1 MLELAR
7 LVRWIAAGAMAG
19 SLAGSGADKPTTI
32 NLPKPKLTGE
42 MSLEQAISQRR
53 SVREFAQ
60 GPLTHEQLSQLCW
73 AAQGITDA
81 RQGFRAAPSAGALY
95 PLEIYLVTPD
105 GLFRYKPAGH
115 KLERL
120 DTKDL
125 RTPLYR
131 AALEQAWIAGAPA
144 TMVITAV
151 VQRTAAKYGDR
162 APRYCLLEAGHA
174 AQNVLLQAVALGLGA
189 VPVGAFEDQRVR
201 EVLHLPSDQNVF
213 YLIPI
218 GRPAM

>member
-19 SLAGSGADKPTTI
+19 SLAGSGADKPATI
-32 NLPKPKLTGE
+32 NLPKPKLTGQ
-42 MSLEQAISQRR
+42 MSLEQAVSQRR
-53 SVREFAQ
+53 SVREFAKD
-60 GPLTHEQLSQLCW
+60 PLTPEQLGQLCW
-73 AAQGITDA
+73 AAQGVTDA
-81 RQGFRAAPSAGALY
+81 RRGLRAAPSAGALY

-105 GLFRYKPAGH
+105 GLYHYEPNGH
-115 KLERL
+115 KLDRL

-151 VQRTAAKYGDR
+151 VQRTAVKYGDR

-189 VPVGAFEDQRVR
+189 VPVGAFEDKRVGKLLR
-201 EVLHLPSDQNVF
+201 LPSDQNVF
-213 YLIPI
+213 YLVPI
-218 GRPAM
+218 GRPAH

>member
-32 NLPKPKLTGE
+32 NLPKPRLTGE

-53 SVREFAQ
+53 SVREFAKN
-60 GPLTHEQLSQLCW
+60 PLTHEQLGQLCW
-73 AAQGITDA
+73 AAQGITDV

-105 GLFRYKPAGH
+105 GLFHYRPAGH
-115 KLERL
+115 KLDRL
-120 DTKDL
+120 DAKDL

-201 EVLHLPSDQNVF
+201 ELLHLPSDQNVF

-218 GRPAM
+218 GRPAQ